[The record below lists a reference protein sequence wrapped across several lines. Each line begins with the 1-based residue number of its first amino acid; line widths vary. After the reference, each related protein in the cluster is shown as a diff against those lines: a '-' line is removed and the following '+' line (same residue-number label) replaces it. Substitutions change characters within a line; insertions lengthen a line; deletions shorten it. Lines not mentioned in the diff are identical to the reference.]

1 MKPTNQNIE
10 RQHANASMGTR
21 PTPIVHWREGA
32 GEALMRVRRGFFFPS
47 PRQRHAP
54 RQPTLARVP
63 VDLARVDLL
72 AHSVGP

>member
-10 RQHANASMGTR
+10 RQHANASMR
-21 PTPIVHWREGA
+21 AEPTPIAHWREDA
-32 GEALMRVRRGFFFPS
+32 GREVMGVPHGFFFPS